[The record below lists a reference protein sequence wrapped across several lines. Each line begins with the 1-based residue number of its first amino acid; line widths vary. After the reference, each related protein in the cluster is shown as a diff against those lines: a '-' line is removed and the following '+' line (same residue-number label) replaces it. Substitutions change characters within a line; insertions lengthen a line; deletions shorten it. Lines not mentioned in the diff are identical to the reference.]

1 MKPHAL
7 LLTLTVALVAAPLF
21 AQTSVAESPVWEIHL
36 NVQKTLASPL
46 GKFIME
52 LIEAEEPVVG
62 EKIDEFVEAIGF
74 DPRTEMGLV
83 KIFGNSFEDIP
94 DVTALVDLGNSRGNL
109 EGWILAAPGYE
120 SESIDDNT
128 LLHSFNT
135 EQGDVRLWCA
145 LPRSKKD
152 NRYVLVAS
160 VEREKTIRLAKQVAA
175 EGLSVSASQISDDTL
190 LSVRVNDLSALPLD
204 IDDADPGSGIIKIIQ
219 SIMVNVTT
227 SSDTLTAQCV
237 VEADSSART
246 GQIFQL
252 LTGLKAM
259 IQLAATEDDP
269 DVQQALELS
278 NKLSIDYAEGEP
290 TVSIKFSIEYDE
302 LIKMIRENM

>member
-1 MKPHAL
+1 
-7 LLTLTVALVAAPLF
+7 
-21 AQTSVAESPVWEIHL
+21 
-36 NVQKTLASPL
+36 
-46 GKFIME
+46 
-52 LIEAEEPVVG
+52 
-62 EKIDEFVEAIGF
+62 
-74 DPRTEMGLV
+74 MGLV
-83 KIFGNSFEDIP
+83 KIFGNSFEDNP

-145 LPRSKKD
+145 LPRSKRD

-160 VEREKTIRLAKQVAA
+160 VEREKTISLAKQVAA
-175 EGLSVSASQISDDTL
+175 EGLSVSSSQIGDDTL
-190 LSVRVNDLSALPLD
+190 ISVRVNDLSAMPID
-204 IDDADPGSGIIKIIQ
+204 IDDDEPGSGIVKIIR
-219 SIMVNVTT
+219 SIVFNLTT

-237 VEADSSART
+237 VESDSTAHA

-259 IQLAATEDDP
+259 IQLAAAEDDP
-269 DVQQALELS
+269 DVKKALELA
-278 NKLSIDYAEGEP
+278 NELSVDYAEGEP

-302 LIKMIRENM
+302 LIEIIRENMQ